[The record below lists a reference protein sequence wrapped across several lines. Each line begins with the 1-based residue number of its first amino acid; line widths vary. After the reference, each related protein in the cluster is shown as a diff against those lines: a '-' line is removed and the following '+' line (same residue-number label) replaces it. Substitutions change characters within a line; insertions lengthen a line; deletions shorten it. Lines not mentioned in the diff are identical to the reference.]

1 MKDFSRGS
9 FADAHI
15 FLAGQYVSA
24 ADAPFSQRSLP
35 PSSLDTADNESK
47 YPYDY
52 HIYIVNVSFTVIG
65 GPIAPWFDQPG
76 LGAQYFL
83 GAAETINSL
92 KGKKYLVDWN
102 WRGLRLA
109 RVLVAVAGYSGSQIG
124 NSRND
129 LASSECLSKAR
140 TE

>member
-1 MKDFSRGS
+1 MKNFSRGS
-9 FADAHI
+9 FADAYI

-35 PSSLDTADNESK
+35 PSSLDTPVNDKK

-52 HIYIVNVSFTVIG
+52 HIYTVNRTFTVIG

-83 GAAETINSL
+83 GATETIKSL
-92 KGKKYLVDWN
+92 KDKGYLKEVN
-102 WRGLRLA
+102 LA
-109 RVLVAVAGYSGSQIG
+109 KLGTGPDIG
-124 NSRND
+124 GPYE
-129 LASSECLSKAR
+129 L
-140 TE
+140 